1 MLCSLS
7 FVAFAFFEEIDGD
20 FVSNFVFVI
29 GVFSMVGL
37 VLVDFLR

>member
-20 FVSNFVFVI
+20 FVSNLLFVF

>member
-20 FVSNFVFVI
+20 LVSNLLFAL
-29 GVFSMVGL
+29 GVFSIAGL